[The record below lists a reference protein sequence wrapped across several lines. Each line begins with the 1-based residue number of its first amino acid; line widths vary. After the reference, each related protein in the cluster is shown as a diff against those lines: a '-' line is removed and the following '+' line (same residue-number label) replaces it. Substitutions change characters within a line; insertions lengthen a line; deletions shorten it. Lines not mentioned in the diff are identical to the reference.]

1 MKKTYRP
8 DAAKITA
15 CFKEQERN
23 PVCMGNS
30 KSLRQRAETEVLNLG
45 ESGLSLSYDTYRKPV
60 EIALPY
66 GEIRQVKREGCRV
79 VLLTKDRTIQ
89 LYDWYGELND
99 LATEIK
105 ERTK

>member
-1 MKKTYRP
+1 M
-8 DAAKITA
+8 
-15 CFKEQERN
+15 
-23 PVCMGNS
+23 
-30 KSLRQRAETEVLNLG
+30 LNLG